1 MIDRKIQPELVNI
14 ERIQWV
20 KPLVFD
26 VSAHM
31 KLFWMKEVQNETS
44 RLELNFD
51 AGLIRE
57 GEGIPQIVQSLL
69 FSGTKVKSAVQIHKS
84 IDALGGYFSSSVSDE
99 GASVTIYALRENLFS
114 IAKIIKDAIQ
124 NLAFVESEVEETLQ
138 QLASTVRVNKEKVS
152 MISRRAVRKELF
164 QNIPEY
170 AFISESEYYE
180 KADILR
186 YKRFLNQHYL
196 QGLRSISVV
205 GNVEQDDIDAIIDL
219 FGSWTV
225 EEKPSFQKNLDYS
238 VENGPKRIHIKKENA
253 LQTSVRLAIP
263 FVNRLHPDYA
273 KLQILITVLGDYFG
287 SRLMA
292 NIREDKGYTYGIGA
306 LNVEYREF
314 GFFTIATEVGT
325 EVAEATINEVE
336 FEIKR
341 LQNELIPDDE
351 LNLVRNYLLGQSLKS
366 ADGPYAMLDLY
377 MSAYFY
383 GLDYS
388 YYDHL
393 LDAISHVTSDD
404 LKALA
409 QKYLKWEDFIIVTAG

>member
-1 MIDRKIQPELVNI
+1 
-14 ERIQWV
+14 
-20 KPLVFD
+20 
-26 VSAHM
+26 
-31 KLFWMKEVQNETS
+31 
-44 RLELNFD
+44 
-51 AGLIRE
+51 
-57 GEGIPQIVQSLL
+57 
-69 FSGTKVKSAVQIHKS
+69 
-84 IDALGGYFSSSVSDE
+84 
-99 GASVTIYALRENLFS
+99 
-114 IAKIIKDAIQ
+114 
-124 NLAFVESEVEETLQ
+124 
-138 QLASTVRVNKEKVS
+138 
-152 MISRRAVRKELF
+152 
-164 QNIPEY
+164 
-170 AFISESEYYE
+170 
-180 KADILR
+180 
-186 YKRFLNQHYL
+186 
-196 QGLRSISVV
+196 
-205 GNVEQDDIDAIIDL
+205 
-219 FGSWTV
+219 
-225 EEKPSFQKNLDYS
+225 
-238 VENGPKRIHIKKENA
+238 
-253 LQTSVRLAIP
+253 
-263 FVNRLHPDYA
+263 
-273 KLQILITVLGDYFG
+273 
-287 SRLMA
+287 
-292 NIREDKGYTYGIGA
+292 YGIGA